1 MTVKTLIPTFV
12 ILAMMLCSPA
22 VAQPASE
29 LLEKAIFA
37 EQTVGNLDEAIGIY
51 KQILD
56 DAQANRALAARA
68 QYRLASCYLKKG
80 QDAEATEAFEKLI
93 ENYPDQEEL
102 ITQARQEMPGRLVVG
117 PVPWVDGEVLRMI
130 MKLPTGMEIGTF
142 AWTADRVT
150 TDDGV
155 DAWRVVTRR
164 YIGLNGTQV
173 VSGVVA
179 DAQTFRPISSWF
191 EHSVL
196 GNFHAEY
203 TPVQVKVQS
212 PGEDEVA
219 VNEFDLTDTVYDNEQ
234 AVQLMR
240 RLPLAVGY
248 KTKLP
253 IFVTF
258 TGGKHLE
265 VAMEVL
271 EKETVT
277 VPAGEFECYKVK
289 LEIENVLSQS
299 LWFSADAN
307 RYLVKLDAEGIV
319 GELASITKNVAGEP
333 VEYTDQRLGFTLSVP
348 AGWYVYEFGED
359 KSQATKIH
367 LVDPDG
373 ASLNVL
379 NAGAL
384 ELTQIDVTKPVREYA
399 MDRVSRSQLRLKGY
413 TVRPDSWVERSIN
426 SRSAVSFVADYLD
439 KGKAMVEYRTYV
451 LGEATLSRLRVH
463 CKADRLDEIKP
474 TIDQILSTFKVK

>member
-1 MTVKTLIPTFV
+1 MKTRIFTPIFV
-12 ILAMMLCSPA
+12 AFVMVLASTA
-22 VAQPASE
+22 IAQPASE

-37 EQTVGNLDEAIGIY
+37 EQTVGDLDEAIGIY

-80 QDAEATEAFEKLI
+80 QDTEATEAFEKLI
-93 ENYPDQEEL
+93 ENYPDQEKL
-102 ITQARQEMPGRLVVG
+102 IAQARQEMPGRLVVG
-117 PVPWVDGEVLRMI
+117 PVPWVDGEVLRMR

-142 AWTADRVT
+142 AWTADKVT
-150 TDDGV
+150 TDAGV

-191 EHSVL
+191 NHSMM
-196 GNFHAEY
+196 GDFHADY
-203 TPVQVKVQS
+203 TPQQVVIQS
-212 PGEDEVA
+212 PGEGEAA
-219 VNEFDLTDTVYDNEQ
+219 VNEFDLADTVYDNEQ

-258 TGGKHLE
+258 TGGKRID
-265 VAMEVL
+265 VSMEVE
-271 EKETVT
+271 EKETLT
-277 VPAGEFECYKVK
+277 VPAGEFECFRVRLK
-289 LEIENVLSQS
+289 IENVLNQS
-299 LWFSADAN
+299 LWFSVDAN

-319 GELASITKNVAGEP
+319 GELDSITKNVAGEP
-333 VEYTDQRLGFTLSVP
+333 VEYTDKRLGFTLSVP
-348 AGWYVYEFGED
+348 SGWYVYEFGED
-359 KSQATKIH
+359 KSQTTKIH
-367 LVDPDG
+367 LIDPD
-373 ASLNVL
+373 AAALMVL

-384 ELTQIDVTKPVREYA
+384 ELTQIDVDKPVREYA
-399 MDRVSRSQLRLKGY
+399 QDRVSRSQLRLKGY
-413 TVRPDSWVERSIN
+413 TVRSDSWVEGTINGRS
-426 SRSAVSFVADYLD
+426 SVSFVADYVD
-439 KGKAMVEYRTYV
+439 KGKAMSEYRTYV

-463 CKADRLDEIKP
+463 CEADRLDEIKP
-474 TIDQILSTFKVK
+474 TIDQILSTFKAK